1 MTRSLSSTES
11 EPVLKEKEKGKET
24 EAQKEISRTDIE
36 SVPKEKGREKVT
48 ANATVGTSK
57 FGTS

>member
-1 MTRSLSSTES
+1 VYLTRSSSSTDF

-24 EAQKEISRTDIE
+24 EAQKEISRTGIE
-36 SVPKEKGREKVT
+36 SVPKGKVT
-48 ANATVGTSK
+48 GSSNATVGTSK